1 MRRVLDADVL
11 IGALDSGDAHHAR
24 ARKLFAHRS

>member
-11 IGALDSGDAHHAR
+11 IGALDGNGADHGR
-24 ARKLFAHRS
+24 ARGLFT